1 MKTLPDAAS
10 LDHLRRQAK
19 DLLAQLQID
28 RPEATLTEAQT
39 ILAGQYG
46 FRDWPALKAEVDRRA
61 ASATP
66 ADQDAAIALADA
78 FGLGLP
84 TGPLVAYEREWAGQ
98 AWTLATERGRWL
110 ARELFDWFDEDGI
123 DAEIT
128 LAEAAAA
135 AGIATPRP
143 VRSAAGRIVERI
155 EGSRWR
161 VYEHLA
167 LGPEPTTPADARH
180 ATMAGRI
187 VARVQ
192 GLGLPAPQPVQRWL
206 TYTRDEAEWRR
217 LHAASTAAGAPWSDR
232 LGEVIP
238 TLVEITGVVEAADG
252 AGEPLFS
259 ACHYAPNAFRVAGAD
274 DLAIMT
280 WEHAGAMPP
289 RWDLG
294 TALASWSVGVAG
306 QVNTRAA
313 KALLTG
319 FAEHAAV
326 PDDLDL
332 GIFSAD
338 VCAGLNWLAT
348 RIMIALE
355 ESDPAAR
362 AEAARAVPTLLVD
375 PPSRPKLEAVLAA
388 IT

>member
-10 LDHLRRQAK
+10 IDHLRRQAK

-39 ILAGQYG
+39 MLAGQYG
-46 FRDWPALKAEVDRRA
+46 FRDWPELKAEVDRRA
-61 ASATP
+61 AAAPSV
-66 ADQDAAIALADA
+66 DHDAAVALAEA
-78 FGLGLP
+78 FDLGRP
-84 TGPLVAYEREWAGQ
+84 TGPLVAHEREWAGQ
-98 AWTLATERGRWL
+98 DWTFTTERGRWI
-110 ARELFDWFDEDGI
+110 ARELFDWFEEEGV
-123 DAEIT
+123 DAEVA

-135 AGIATPRP
+135 AGITTPRA
-143 VRSAAGRIVERI
+143 VRSAGGRVVERVG
-155 EGSRWR
+155 GSRWR
-161 VYEHLA
+161 VFEHLV
-167 LGPEPTTPADARH
+167 LGPAPTTPADPRH
-180 ATMAGRI
+180 AAMAGRI

-217 LHAASTAAGAPWSDR
+217 LEAASTAARAPWAER

-238 TLVEITGVVEAADG
+238 TLVDVTGIVEPADR
-252 AGEPLFS
+252 AGEPRLS

-274 DLAIMT
+274 DLAVMT

-294 TALASWSVGVAG
+294 TALAGWSVGVAG
-306 QVNTRAA
+306 QVNTRAVE
-313 KALLTG
+313 ALLTG
-319 FAEHAAV
+319 FAELAAV
-326 PDDLDL
+326 PGDLDL

-338 VCAGLNWLAT
+338 VCANLNWLAT
-348 RIMIALE
+348 RITIALDA
-355 ESDPAAR
+355 SDPAAK

-375 PPSRPKLEAVLAA
+375 PPSRPKLEAVLDA